1 VRTEFADKNT
11 VIGQFKQRKRNG
23 YAVFK
28 WADGGSYHGQW
39 VDGNHEGY
47 GMYKWPNK
55 DEYHGQWKNDRRN
68 GEGVFKNGANGKIK
82 RAIWENNKEVKVLE
96 IIKQ

>member
-1 VRTEFADKNT
+1 MRGKSASKNT
-11 VIGQFKQRKRNG
+11 EIGQFKQRKRNG
-23 YAVFK
+23 YVVSK

-39 VDGNHEGY
+39 VDNNPEGY
-47 GMYKWPNK
+47 GMMKWPNK

-68 GEGVFKNGANGKIK
+68 GEGVFKEGASGKIERAVWEDDK
-82 RAIWENNKEVKVLE
+82 RVKVLE